1 MDWKN
6 TPLFQSKYW
15 SKLGRKSNPID
26 LTDKIYNANED
37 EAMWDLPEEF
47 PKPKKKS
54 FLDAL
59 DGVEVNTEKPYKSA
73 ETLRLLLLYKVLK
86 RNGVDCWLR
95 NPQNGD
101 QSIIWDTHQNSN
113 NKSGILTIFGLPNPN
128 GKILLK
134 DLLDDCLKKANEQFA
149 VIYLSLRKPERAH
162 ANIIVINLNTKEAY
176 RYNPTGSQ
184 LSVGYKIADFDYEMM
199 GLFASVGFSYKS
211 AEEVCPRAGLQRVS
225 AKNNKDDKGFCQM
238 WVGFF
243 LDVQLHN
250 PKKTVVEVEEIIKK
264 KYDTPEKLER
274 AIKKIASYIQQKKDA
289 KYSTEL
295 DTYTN
300 QMNEK
305 VKNAK

>member
-6 TPLFQSKYW
+6 TPLFQSKSW

-59 DGVEVNTEKPYKSA
+59 DGAEVNTEKPYKSA

-128 GKILLK
+128 CKILLK
-134 DLLDDCLKKANEQFA
+134 DLLDDC
-149 VIYLSLRKPERAH
+149 
-162 ANIIVINLNTKEAY
+162 
-176 RYNPTGSQ
+176 
-184 LSVGYKIADFDYEMM
+184 
-199 GLFASVGFSYKS
+199 
-211 AEEVCPRAGLQRVS
+211 
-225 AKNNKDDKGFCQM
+225 
-238 WVGFF
+238 
-243 LDVQLHN
+243 
-250 PKKTVVEVEEIIKK
+250 
-264 KYDTPEKLER
+264 
-274 AIKKIASYIQQKKDA
+274 
-289 KYSTEL
+289 
-295 DTYTN
+295 
-300 QMNEK
+300 
-305 VKNAK
+305 